1 MGDTVPSAGWQYKYA
16 NLKYFAS
23 AHVYKCNKKC
33 KNYIGYKNNIHIR
46 SQNNT
51 NLKDKQ
57 TRTLQCDTNIC
68 NMILSEM

>member
-46 SQNNT
+46 SQKEYK
-51 NLKDKQ
+51 LK
-57 TRTLQCDTNIC
+57 
-68 NMILSEM
+68 S